1 MLCNS
6 NSNDIFNKQF
16 HEKGEEATKKKGGV
30 EEVEEE
36 KEGEERR
43 INYKGRNPKN

>member
-16 HEKGEEATKKKGGV
+16 HEKGEEATKKRGGGGGRGG
-30 EEVEEE
+30 ERRR
-36 KEGEERR
+36 GEED
-43 INYKGRNPKN
+43 KL